1 MSMLERLVDAYTEK
15 VMHEMSLPAEAA
27 VDTSSE
33 AFQRMKESVSEEVR
47 KEIKNQL
54 EADEIQRVMDRV
66 DCEEKK
72 KREAWKTK
80 NLSEI
85 IIDSIVL
92 AAIVGLIVGQL
103 TNVIFEIN
111 AGMGWSAVA
120 APLIWSGLF
129 AVFGVLFG
137 VARFNNLKE

>member
-1 MSMLERLVDAYTEK
+1 MLEKLVDAYTEK
-15 VMHEMSLPAEAA
+15 VMHELNLPAETVA
-27 VDTSSE
+27 DTSSE
-33 AFQRMKESVSEEVR
+33 AFQRMKKSVSEEVR
-47 KEIKNQL
+47 KEIKEQL
-54 EADEIQRVMDRV
+54 EADEIQRAMDRV

-72 KREAWKTK
+72 KREAWKKK

-111 AGMGWSAVA
+111 AGMGWSAVVS
-120 APLIWSGLF
+120 PLIWSILF